1 MRIALIG
8 ATGRLGGQIAR
19 EAIARGHTVTALR
32 RGAVDIFDVAALT
45 QAVRGHDALVSA
57 YRAPSEDTL
66 HLLAVVARCAI
77 EAARQAGVRR
87 VLTVGGAGV
96 LEVAPGQRLGEQA
109 DFPAALRPQ
118 VVAHAAAIDELRASK
133 GVDWT
138 CVVPAARIAPGPRS
152 AQYRTAVGKLVQRA
166 DGSSTLTDA
175 DFACALI
182 DELETGRHPRQVLG
196 VGD

>member
-8 ATGRLGGQIAR
+8 ASGRLGGEIAR

-32 RGAVDIFDVAALT
+32 RGEVDIFDVAALA
-45 QAVRGHDALVSA
+45 QAVRGHAALVSA
-57 YRAPSEDTL
+57 YRAPSEDSL
-66 HLLAVVARCAI
+66 HLLAAVARCATR
-77 EAARQAGVRR
+77 AAQQAGVSR

-96 LEVAPGQRLGEQA
+96 LEVAPGQRLGDQA

-118 VVAHAAAIDELRASK
+118 VVAHAAAIAELRACT

-152 AQYRTAVGKLVQRA
+152 GHYRTAIDTLVRRA

>member
-8 ATGRLGGQIAR
+8 ATGRLGGEIAR
-19 EAIARGHTVTALR
+19 EASERGHTVTALR
-32 RGAVDIFDVAALT
+32 RSEVDIFDVTALA
-45 QAVRGHDALVSA
+45 QAIRGHDALVSA

-66 HLLAVVARCAI
+66 HLLATLARCVT
-77 EAARQAGVRR
+77 EAARQAGVLR
-87 VLTVGGAGV
+87 VITVGGAGA
-96 LEVAPGQRLGEQA
+96 LEVAPGQRLGDQV

-118 VVAHAAAIDELRASK
+118 VVAHAAAITELRAST

-138 CVVPAARIAPGPRS
+138 CVVPAAQIAPGPRS
-152 AQYRTAVGKLVQRA
+152 ARYRTAVDALVCRA
-166 DGSSTLTDA
+166 DGRSTITDA
-175 DFACALI
+175 DFACAVL